1 MMQCTVVVV
10 EMKTG
15 YKFPR
20 HVKAGSLNQVY
31 RYKTHTIDKTL
42 HVHRF
47 KKFERIVTAK

>member
-1 MMQCTVVVV
+1 
-10 EMKTG
+10 MKTG
-15 YKFPR
+15 YEFPR

-31 RYKTHTIDKTL
+31 RYEMQNIDKTL